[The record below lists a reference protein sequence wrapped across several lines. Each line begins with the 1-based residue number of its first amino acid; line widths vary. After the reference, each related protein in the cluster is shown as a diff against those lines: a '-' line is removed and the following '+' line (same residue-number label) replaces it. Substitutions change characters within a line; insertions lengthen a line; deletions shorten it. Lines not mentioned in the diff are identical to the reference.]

1 MLIRWIFKMKYPITF
16 SDDLKYLATYYAWS
30 TEDKAEVRAAFT
42 DCEPMVRYF
51 TILAA
56 AHRAGYS
63 QDAGNGFVRLRD
75 WCLARGLDD
84 PYNHDFDPS
93 ALDLIKF
100 QERSAA

>member
-1 MLIRWIFKMKYPITF
+1 LKYPANF
-16 SDDLKYLATYYAWS
+16 ASDMRELSAFYGWNE
-30 TEDKAEVRAAFT
+30 EDKKEVRAAFT

-63 QDAGNGFVRLRD
+63 QHAGNGFVRLRE

-84 PYNHDFDPS
+84 PYSPEFDPA
-93 ALDLIKF
+93 ALDALTVGPRKV
-100 QERSAA
+100 AA